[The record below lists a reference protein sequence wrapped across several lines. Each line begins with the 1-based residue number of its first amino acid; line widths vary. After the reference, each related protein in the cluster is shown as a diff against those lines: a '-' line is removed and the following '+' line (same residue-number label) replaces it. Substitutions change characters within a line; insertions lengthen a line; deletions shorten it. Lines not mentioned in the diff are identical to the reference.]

1 MKYFI
6 IYCFGIATI
15 LILKILKYFVKIK
28 FCRVYSERIGHLTIN
43 FDNAILS
50 VTKNTYLLCFHSS
63 KVSNNFILSIFKK
76 QKNIFFNSIFK
87 YFYNAILLVNSN
99 SDLIISWKQYQPEF
113 CFNLIL
119 NSKIVFPSY
128 SDSELDKI
136 FSKYN
141 VKKDFVCLHARNNL
155 YLEKHSITDKNFH
168 NFRNFNFEDYE
179 LVINFLKKKN
189 NSIIKIGETF
199 SEETFKFKKKDFFTS
214 TNFHFNEE
222 IDYLLNAYSRYNVIG
237 NSGITGIS
245 SILRK
250 KIIYVNFIP
259 LNLPNLSYCSPSSLI
274 LPKKIFDNKKN
285 RFLTFKENVLI
296 NYSIHSEIDL
306 YSKHHLTVINN
317 SPQEILD
324 AVIEMEQRLIGY
336 NENNCAKLNDQFWK
350 SITINN
356 NDEKINYLKNEL
368 KLSISN
374 KFLKNNQNLL

>member
-1 MKYFI
+1 VKLLI
-6 IYCFGIATI
+6 IYCFGIAII

-28 FCRVYSERIGHLTIN
+28 FCRLYTERIGHLTIN

-63 KVSNNFILSIFKK
+63 KVANNFILNFFKK
-76 QKNIFFNSIFK
+76 QKNIFFNSFFK
-87 YFYNAILLVNSN
+87 YFYNAIFTVNSN
-99 SDLIISWKQYQPEF
+99 SDLIISWKQFQPEF
-113 CFNLIL
+113 CFNLKL
-119 NSKIVFPSY
+119 ESKIIFPSY
-128 SDSELDKI
+128 SDFELDKI

-141 VKKDFVCLHARNNL
+141 VKKDFVCLHARNNR
-155 YLEKHSITDKNFH
+155 YLEKHEIMDKNFH
-168 NFRNFNFEDYE
+168 DYRNFNFDDFE

-199 SEETFKFKKKDFFTS
+199 SDETFKFEKKDFFTS
-214 TNFHFNEE
+214 LDFQSNEE
-222 IDYLLNAYSRYNVIG
+222 IDYLLNAYSRYNIIG
-237 NSGITGIS
+237 NSGISGIS

-250 KIIYVNFIP
+250 KIIYINFIP
-259 LNLPNLSYCSPSSLI
+259 FNLPNLSYCSPGSLI

-296 NYSIHSEIDL
+296 NYSIHSEIDPYL
-306 YSKHHLTVINN
+306 KKHLTVINN

-324 AVIEMEQRLIGY
+324 VVIEMEQRLIGN
-336 NENNCAKLNDQFWK
+336 NENNCEILNDQFWK
-350 SITINN
+350 SITINK